1 MVFFKNAE
9 IETTNKTKIKNEVG
23 MLVEAYVRCNNIL
36 QVNIQP
42 IDIVAMKK
50 NWGEDIE
57 SKFQVYA
64 DELFS
69 VGDIIIWKNK
79 TYEIE
84 KHIPWIAYN
93 LYAIKDKDVVV
104 NA

>member
-1 MVFFKNAE
+1 MVFFKNAK

-23 MLVEAYVRCNNIL
+23 QLVEAYTRGNNSIR
-36 QVNIQP
+36 VNIQP
-42 IDIVAMKK
+42 IDIKAIKYI
-50 NWGEDIE
+50 WGEEIK
-57 SKFQVYA
+57 SQFQMYA

-69 VGDIIIWKNK
+69 VGDIIIWQNK

-84 KHIPWIAYN
+84 KQIPWISYN